1 MELNQRAS
9 NETRARQREAR
20 TGRRHSPEV
29 RELIRLK
36 ALLRSKQRR
45 ELGLPDSA
53 PNSLLSPYSEAIHD
67 SALRTGYQR
76 AAAKEDGRE
85 LRIVDGATGVRGVQL
100 R

>member
-36 ALLRSKQRR
+36 AVLRAKQRR

-53 PNSLLSPYSEAIHD
+53 PNSLLRPLAPIIREAT
-67 SALRTGYQR
+67 LETGYDR
-76 AAAKEDGRE
+76 AQNKEDGRE
-85 LRIVDGATGVRGVQL
+85 LRIVDGDHGHSGVQL

>member
-36 ALLRSKQRR
+36 AVLRAKQRR

-53 PNSLLSPYSEAIHD
+53 PNSVLSPL
-67 SALRTGYQR
+67 SALVRTAAVETNYDR
-76 AAAKEDGRE
+76 AQNKEDGRT
-85 LRIVDGATGVRGVQL
+85 LCIVDGDHGHSGVQL

>member
-9 NETRARQREAR
+9 ADTRQKQKDAR

-85 LRIVDGATGVRGVQL
+85 LHIVDGDHGHSGVQL